1 MGHFQKCAKRR
12 WRTMFQW
19 KFPNKNPKQF
29 ILREIKWL
37 ETVAAA
43 KWRSRIHFDET
54 LNQRKCASS
63 CGQPCHLQVP
73 GFKDEACL
81 QLHLNELIAAHQSI
95 YCYSDRRNN
104 VSHAGGT
111 NSIYI
116 KRSQMANNVD
126 YTSDILAFNFWCA
139 PLNTSLGLF
148 PGLIGY
154 FWSHIKQPNHHW
166 SGHRM
171 SSSDIILTPLVILFE
186 LDYSTPTFLF
196 IALLLLWFCDL
207 QSPICITEEISCKLH
222 LLLHQLLVLLP
233 LPSRK
238 IKTTFQ
244 VFTTQRLMPA
254 VLNMQNCS
262 GIPGVS
268 KLA

>member
-1 MGHFQKCAKRR
+1 MK
-12 WRTMFQW
+12 
-19 KFPNKNPKQF
+19 
-29 ILREIKWL
+29 LLIKEDVL
-37 ETVAAA
+37 LPAASHDIS
-43 KWRSRIHFDET
+43 RS
-54 LNQRKCASS
+54 
-63 CGQPCHLQVP
+63 P
-73 GFKDEACL
+73 GFNDEPCL

-95 YCYSDRRNN
+95 YSCSERRKN

-116 KRSQMANNVD
+116 KRSQMANNAD

-154 FWSHIKQPNHHW
+154 TWSHIKQPNHHW

-171 SSSDIILTPLVILFE
+171 SSSEIILTPLVVLFE
-186 LDYSTPTFLF
+186 LEYSTPSTFLF

-207 QSPICITEEISCKLH
+207 QCPICITEESSCKLH
-222 LLLHQLLVLLP
+222 LLLHLLLHHQLLVLLP
-233 LPSRK
+233 FSFPSGK
-238 IKTTFQ
+238 IKTIFQ